1 VRAVLWKKQFSHKEG
16 NVFRRESS
24 KHPCHR
30 FSAPDGLGEIMD
42 ERERI
47 IATRYGLRHQLEKTQ
62 EELRELNTAILKHL
76 AGPTPKTREA
86 VIEEVIDCEV
96 LFEQL
101 KYLLSVGDREANL
114 YKDFKINRQLA
125 RIGEWEKI
133 PKGGDD
139 VGQ

>member
-1 VRAVLWKKQFSHKEG
+1 
-16 NVFRRESS
+16 
-24 KHPCHR
+24 
-30 FSAPDGLGEIMD
+30 MD

-101 KYLLSVGDREANL
+101 KYLLNVHPREVNL
-114 YKDFKINRQLA
+114 YKDFKINRQLV
-125 RIGEWEKI
+125 RIGEWDKV
-133 PKGGDD
+133 PKGVAD

>member
-1 VRAVLWKKQFSHKEG
+1 
-16 NVFRRESS
+16 
-24 KHPCHR
+24 
-30 FSAPDGLGEIMD
+30 MD

-101 KYLLSVGDREANL
+101 KYLLNVGDREANL

-133 PKGGDD
+133 PKGGDN

>member
-1 VRAVLWKKQFSHKEG
+1 
-16 NVFRRESS
+16 
-24 KHPCHR
+24 
-30 FSAPDGLGEIMD
+30 MD

-47 IATRYGLRHQLEKTQ
+47 LATHYGLRHQLEKMQ

-86 VIEEVIDCEV
+86 VIEEAIDCEV

-101 KYLLSVGDREANL
+101 KYLLNVCDREVNL
-114 YKDFKINRQLA
+114 YKDFKINRQLV
-125 RIGEWEKI
+125 RIGAWEKV
-133 PKGGDD
+133 PKGGDN

>member
-1 VRAVLWKKQFSHKEG
+1 
-16 NVFRRESS
+16 
-24 KHPCHR
+24 
-30 FSAPDGLGEIMD
+30 MD

-47 IATRYGLRHQLEKTQ
+47 LATRYTLRHQLGKTQ

-76 AGPTPKTREA
+76 AGQTPKTREA

-114 YKDFKINRQLA
+114 YKDFKINRQLV
-125 RIGEWEKI
+125 RIGEWEKV
-133 PKGGDD
+133 PKGGDN

>member
-1 VRAVLWKKQFSHKEG
+1 
-16 NVFRRESS
+16 
-24 KHPCHR
+24 
-30 FSAPDGLGEIMD
+30 MD

-47 IATRYGLRHQLEKTQ
+47 IATHYGLRHQLEKTQ

-86 VIEEVIDCEV
+86 VIEEAIDCEV

-101 KYLLSVGDREANL
+101 KYLLNVCDREVNL
-114 YKDFKINRQLA
+114 YKDFKINRQLV
-125 RIGEWEKI
+125 RIGAWGNV
-133 PKGGDD
+133 PKGGSN

>member
-1 VRAVLWKKQFSHKEG
+1 MWKKQFSHKEG

-24 KHPCHR
+24 KHPCPR
-30 FSAPDGLGEIMD
+30 FSAPEGLGEIMD

-101 KYLLSVGDREANL
+101 KYLLNVGDREANL

-133 PKGGDD
+133 PKGGDN